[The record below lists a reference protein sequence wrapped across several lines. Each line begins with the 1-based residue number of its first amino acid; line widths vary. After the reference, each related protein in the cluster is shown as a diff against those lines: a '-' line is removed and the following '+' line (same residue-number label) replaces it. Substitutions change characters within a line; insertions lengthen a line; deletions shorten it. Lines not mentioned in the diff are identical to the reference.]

1 MSSVSF
7 FLCLAL
13 TQTDYS
19 YAQVRS
25 ACELLPFIT
34 QESQD
39 NEVDP
44 GLVLSII
51 KAESAWHAQEVGR
64 SGACGLMQIAPTA
77 TPVPSGRVYSC
88 AQLKDPYANIRAG
101 IEIIKYW
108 IDMADGNVTLA
119 ICAYDAGFSC
129 FEEMRY
135 DYVEKVATEYEK
147 LIVATSNLGGIR

>member
-1 MSSVSF
+1 MSSVPF

-19 YAQVRS
+19 YVQVKT
-25 ACELLPFIT
+25 ACDTLPFIV
-34 QESQD
+34 QESHE
-39 NEVDP
+39 NKIDP
-44 GLVLSII
+44 GLIISMI
-51 KAESAWHAQEVGR
+51 KAESAWSANLVG
-64 SGACGLMQIAPTA
+64 ANAECGLMQISPTS

-88 AQLKDPYANIRAG
+88 AQLKDPYENIRAG